1 VVGFPAPAT
10 FNFPAGEKF
19 IIKPMKRKRIPEV
32 EKKAGVETRMVLEA
46 MGTCDLRFFGA
57 GKD

>member
-1 VVGFPAPAT
+1 
-10 FNFPAGEKF
+10 
-19 IIKPMKRKRIPEV
+19 MKRKRIPEV